1 MENTK
6 TQTLIERF
14 NMEGEERTNHKGEK
28 YTFYPQRNRMKYE
41 LENLLCYEIG
51 SAYLLEYDNGKEKL
65 NEYKENFEWDTQYAV
80 SVDWEIC
87 APSFTKEYECS
98 SVEQVKS
105 YLYGREELEEPDW
118 EEDSVDSGMEYGSCE
133 FTGENEVSAKVR
145 ISNLRLKK
153 AKHEYCVALVLKSEE
168 EEDTDTLTNHLNRLF
183 AHSAHNL
190 EVVSITPNT

>member
-14 NMEGEERTNHKGEK
+14 NTVEERTNNKGEK
-28 YTFYPQRNRMKYE
+28 STHYPQRWRMKYE
-41 LENLLCYEIG
+41 LGKLLSNEIG
-51 SAYLLEYDNGKEKL
+51 APYLLKYDNGQEQL
-65 NEYKENFEWDTQYAV
+65 NEYKENFEWDTKYAV

-98 SVEQVKS
+98 SVEQMKS

-118 EEDSVDSGMEYGSCE
+118 EEDKVDCGMEYGSSE
-133 FTGENEVSAKVR
+133 FTGEKEVHAKVR
-145 ISNLRLKK
+145 ISNFRLKK

-183 AHSAHNL
+183 AYSAHNL
-190 EVVSITPNT
+190 ELVSITPNT

>member
-14 NMEGEERTNHKGEK
+14 NTVEERTNNKGEK
-28 YTFYPQRNRMKYE
+28 STHYPQRWRMKYE
-41 LENLLCYEIG
+41 LGKLLSNEIG
-51 SAYLLEYDNGKEKL
+51 APYLLKYDNGQENL
-65 NEYKENFEWDTQYAV
+65 NEYKENFEWDTEYAV
-80 SVDWEIC
+80 SVDWEVC

-98 SVEQVKS
+98 SVEQMKS

-118 EEDSVDSGMEYGSCE
+118 EEDKVDCGMEYGSSE
-133 FTGENEVSAKVR
+133 FTGEKEVHAKVR
-145 ISNLRLKK
+145 ISNFRLKK

-183 AHSAHNL
+183 AYSAHNL
-190 EVVSITPNT
+190 ELVSITPNT